1 MNQKLYKTLLKREG
15 TTMTNSRKRQNLI
28 RIGRRKI
35 NWDSRRRGLNPQ
47 DLRIMEKS
55 LR

>member
-1 MNQKLYKTLLKREG
+1 MNLRLYRTLFKRKG
-15 TTMTNSRKRQNLI
+15 IVMNNSRTRLNLI
-28 RIGRRKI
+28 RTGRRKV

-47 DLRIMEKS
+47 ILRIMEKS

>member
-1 MNQKLYKTLLKREG
+1 MS
-15 TTMTNSRKRQNLI
+15 NSRIRQNLI
-28 RIGRRKI
+28 RIGRRKV

-47 DLRIMEKS
+47 DLRIMGKY

>member
-1 MNQKLYKTLLKREG
+1 MS
-15 TTMTNSRKRQNLI
+15 NSRTRKNLI
-28 RIGRRKI
+28 RIGRRKV

-47 DLRIMEKS
+47 DLRIMGKY